1 MLRIALTGN
10 AAAGKSTVARLLE
23 SWGIL
28 VVDADRIVHELQAP
42 GTPLLAR
49 IAARFGPQ
57 ILDPSGGLDRARLR
71 SLVLADPE
79 ARREL
84 EALVHPAVERR
95 RVALESEA
103 RARGVGVIVHD
114 IPLLF
119 EVMDPGAFDAVI
131 LVDAPEAL
139 RLARLRERGLEEGEA
154 RALLAAQR
162 PPAEKRAWRG
172 GPGSRP
178 AYVVENDGTA
188 ATLEQRLRQVWARV
202 IGPEAAPS

>member
-10 AAAGKSTVARLLE
+10 AAAGKSTVARMLE

-49 IAARFGPQ
+49 IAARFGPR
-57 ILDPSGGLDRARLR
+57 ILDPSGALDRARLR

-172 GPGSRP
+172 GPGGRP

-188 ATLEQRLRQVWARV
+188 ATLEQRLRHVWARV